1 MEIAGG
7 SLKMSKKIHTE
18 KKIEK
23 KRKGQDFSSC

>member
-1 MEIAGG
+1 MEKAGG

-23 KRKGQDFSSC
+23 KEKRTGFL